1 MKSFKE
7 REEIRDVGYEDC
19 GVRLYHTDGECPDFP
34 VKCENCEEF
43 TGPNALTPLECHE
56 KNYPCE
62 DALADPTP
70 EDPCIFMIEG
80 KCFALAL

>member
-7 REEIRDVGYEDC
+7 REAIRNTGDEDC
-19 GVRLYHTDGECPDFP
+19 GVLLYNECGGFP
-34 VKCENCEEF
+34 KDCHSCSEF
-43 TGPNALTPLECHE
+43 AGDNALTPLECYE

-80 KCFALAL
+80 KCFALAE